1 MGYEICYMYHERLP
15 DGKYNVEEKK
25 ELKKKVGS
33 ALEEVPLEQLA
44 AVVMSQLAR
53 RDIWVVDVELFEIAK
68 KKISFKESTD
78 GSGVIIK
85 NKKFGLD
92 RTGSNLITTDVE
104 DISSNGLQPHELV
117 NKPRPQIMVAKNNE
131 LAPHNNN
138 LNRIITWMA
147 FDPGPRLAETAKMK
161 FTIGKRYPIYQMDPH
176 PKLLAQQ
183 LYTTVDDTGAK
194 KTIDDDF
201 FVPVIKLVGDG
212 EIEGGTWD
220 TKPTSVPDARLSAYA
235 EVTDAPMP
243 KLR

>member
-92 RTGSNLITTDVE
+92 RTGANLITTDVE
-104 DISSNGLQPHELV
+104 DVVAAPSGLQPHEIIGT
-117 NKPRPQIMVAKNNE
+117 PRPQIMVQSGNK
-131 LAPHNNN
+131 PTSQ
-138 LNRIITWMA
+138 RIRAWMA
-147 FDPGPRLAETAKMK
+147 FDPGPRLPEATKMK
-161 FTIGKRYPIYQMDPH
+161 FTIGKKYPIYQMDPH

-183 LYTTVDDTGAK
+183 LYTTIDDTGTR

-201 FVPVIKLVGDG
+201 FVPIIKLVGDG